1 MRLLTKI
8 RALQRRSEISQRH
21 CEAQLLQL
29 ARQDDDLCSDKDAL
43 CAKKEGLNTLL
54 KTQRLNDAVLNR
66 EQLQMALRKQA
77 ILRHQLHNLEL
88 ASSQLDEQRKALAE
102 ARILRQGE
110 RGEWLRKDDKYQRW
124 AALAR
129 KQTQR
134 LRLREDE
141 AEQEERTSWNQ

>member
-29 ARQDDDLCSDKDAL
+29 ARKDEELCSDKDAL
-43 CAKKEGLNTLL
+43 SAKKEGLCALL
-54 KTQRLNDAVLNR
+54 ETQRLNDAVLNR
-66 EQLQMALRKQA
+66 EQLHMALRKQA

-88 ASSQLDEQRKALAE
+88 QSTQLDEQRKELAE
-102 ARILRQGE
+102 SRILRQGE
-110 RGEWLRKDDKYQRW
+110 RCVWLRKDDKYQRW
-124 AALAR
+124 AARVR
-129 KQTQR
+129 KQDQ
-134 LRLREDE
+134 LLYLREDE